1 MKDVIE
7 PHLSAPEAAIDI
19 LHTFDQLA
27 RRPAG
32 IQELV
37 RTAAQLAQCPAGVSD
52 ALGRTV
58 ARFDPSGRELPW
70 ASAGRRER
78 RQSGD
83 DTVRGGEAWL
93 EPEGAIQPQQELVL
107 DRLAFTLGWQLRASG
122 AIPVLR
128 RTIALEALLSRATNE
143 VERAGAA
150 RGLGLDP
157 AAQARAVWIA
167 DGPDHDDH
175 HIDEL
180 VCRLQRRL
188 GGELRCTCIEGR
200 LLVLVPDAEVDD
212 ALAAIPP
219 RFTVAVGPSES
230 VSHAPRSLEGA
241 TVALRFT
248 GATVGPRIVRHDD
261 LGALVVIAE
270 VSLTAALQLPEVRTL
285 QQMVAKPDG
294 VSDLR
299 CMEAF
304 LRRGSLRAA
313 ARELYMHHSSVADRL
328 DRVFSA
334 LGLDRELPL
343 HRTRAHLTL
352 LLWNAS
358 ASGDPTGASLPRSG
372 VHVTTPD

>member
-1 MKDVIE
+1 VRDVIE
-7 PHLSAPEAAIDI
+7 PHLSAPEGVIDI
-19 LHTFDQLA
+19 LHTFDRLA
-27 RRPAG
+27 QKPAG
-32 IQELV
+32 IRELV
-37 RTAAQLAQCPAGVSD
+37 RTAARLAQCPAGVSD
-52 ALGRTV
+52 GLGRTV
-58 ARFDPSGRELPW
+58 ARFDPSGSELPR
-70 ASAGRRER
+70 ASPDRCER

-83 DTVRGGEAWL
+83 HTVRGGEAWL
-93 EPEGAIQPQQELVL
+93 EPHGAIQPQQKLVL

-122 AIPVLR
+122 AVPVLR

-157 AAQARAVWIA
+157 ADQIRAVWIA
-167 DGPDHDDH
+167 DGPDHDDR

-180 VCRLQRRL
+180 VRHLQRRL
-188 GGELRCTCIEGR
+188 GGGLRCTRIEGR

-219 RFTVAVGPSES
+219 RFTAAVGPSECA
-230 VSHAPRSLEGA
+230 SHAPCSLEGA
-241 TVALRFT
+241 TVALRFA
-248 GATVGPRIVRHDD
+248 GATVGPRIVRHDE
-261 LGALVVIAE
+261 LGALALLAE

-285 QQMVAKPDG
+285 HQMVASPDG

-358 ASGDPTGASLPRSG
+358 ASGDPTRASLPRSAS
-372 VHVTTPD
+372 T